1 MGQEP
6 QDLHEQATSGM
17 AAAGAGATSG
27 GAAGM
32 AGGLAIGSAMGLLI
46 GWIVGRNR
54 GEVKRLYMG
63 ELSRPGG
70 PAVQAGG
77 ARLLSRLLGR
87 G

>member
-1 MGQEP
+1 MAQES
-6 QDLHEQATSGM
+6 QDLHQQATSGTV
-17 AAAGAGATSG
+17 AAGAAATGG

-32 AGGLAIGSAMGLLI
+32 AGGMAIGSAMGLLV

-63 ELSRPGG
+63 ELTRSSGG
-70 PAVQAGG
+70 SVGTGG
-77 ARLLSRLLGR
+77 RTLLSRLLNR